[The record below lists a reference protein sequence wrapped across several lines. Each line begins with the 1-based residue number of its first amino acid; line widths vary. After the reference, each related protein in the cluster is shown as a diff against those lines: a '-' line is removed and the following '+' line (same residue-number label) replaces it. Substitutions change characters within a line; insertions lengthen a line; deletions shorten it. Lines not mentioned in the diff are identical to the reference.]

1 MIVVPAKTDTERSR
15 ALRLA
20 VSVLKQ
26 GGVIAYPTETVYG
39 FGCDPRNAKALARIF
54 RIKGRE
60 KGKPV
65 LLVASSLAQAKRVA
79 QIRGVARSLA
89 NEFWPGPLTLVLP
102 SHEKMMGRKDVAIRV
117 SSDSFV
123 QELARRF
130 QFPIV
135 STSANRS
142 GEPAARSAKTIIQTF
157 GSGKVAPD
165 LLIDAGTLPKRE
177 ASTIVRIMDDGKME
191 VLRPGAIR
199 L

>member
-1 MIVVPAKTDTERSR
+1 MIVVPAKTDAERKR

-20 VSVLKQ
+20 VSVLRQ

-39 FGCDPRNAKALARIF
+39 FGCDPRNVKALARIF

-79 QIRGVARSLA
+79 QIRGVAATLA
-89 NEFWPGPLTLVLP
+89 KTHWPGPLTLVLP
-102 SHEKMMGRKDVAIRV
+102 SLEKIMGRTDVAIRV
-117 SSDSFV
+117 SSDPLV
-123 QELARRF
+123 QELSRQFRF
-130 QFPIV
+130 PVV

-142 GEPAARSAKTIIQTF
+142 GEPAARSAKAIVQIF
-157 GSGKVAPD
+157 GEGKIAPD
-165 LLIDAGTLPKRE
+165 LVIDAGTLPKRE
-177 ASTIVRIMDDGKME
+177 ASTIVRIGDDGKME
-191 VLRPGAIR
+191 LLRAGAIR